1 MPEPNNAVHNPRGPR
16 LADNGTLIHMKH
28 QNGQAQRAPRCLVID
43 DTPDVRQAV
52 ASMLTRLG
60 YQVDSAATKAEVT
73 SSLAG
78 CQYELIVTDL
88 EMPDMSGYHLAIT
101 LKTVNRESRVVIMT
115 GRHPSDCTAMMRTG
129 WADEWLFKPFGLK
142 QLRQTIEACG
152 GVGKSSNVAGCG
164 V

>member
-1 MPEPNNAVHNPRGPR
+1 MPESSNAVHKARGPF
-16 LADNGTLIHMKH
+16 LADNGTLIQMKH
-28 QNGQAQRAPRCLVID
+28 QTGQAHRAPRCLVID
-43 DTPDVRQAV
+43 DIPDVRQAV

-73 SSLAG
+73 SRLAG
-78 CQYELIVTDL
+78 CRYELIVTDL

-101 LKTVNRESRVVIMT
+101 QKTVNRDSRVIIMT
-115 GRHPSDCTAMMRTG
+115 GRHPADCKAMMRTG

-142 QLRQTIEACG
+142 QLRQTIEASG
-152 GVGKSSNVAGCG
+152 GVGKSTNVAGCG